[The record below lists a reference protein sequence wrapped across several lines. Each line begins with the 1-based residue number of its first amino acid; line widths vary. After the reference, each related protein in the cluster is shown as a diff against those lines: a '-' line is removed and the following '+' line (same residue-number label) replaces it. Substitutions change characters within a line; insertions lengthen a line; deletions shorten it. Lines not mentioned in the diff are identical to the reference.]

1 MWLVAG
7 KKCCVEPPLGSCAGQ
22 EERKENKKRLRQPAS
37 FLSLVSPQW
46 TKEAVIPADF
56 PSSFTRETGKKET
69 NNLLCLRRKK
79 RTTTT
84 WRWITRSRSSLH
96 FSGFPS
102 ASPQQVRKK
111 MGISCFLYFL
121 YIYIVF
127 IHLFGPTGIDV
138 DGSAQSFYFLYLKRK
153 KVPAAEWPAAAA
165 RISHFWGL
173 ARLNPIRFPRHFNTR
188 IEFFPF

>member
-79 RTTTT
+79 KNNNNMAVNYPVTIVVALF
-84 WRWITRSRSSLH
+84 WISL
-96 FSGFPS
+96 S
-102 ASPQQVRKK
+102 V
-111 MGISCFLYFL
+111 
-121 YIYIVF
+121 
-127 IHLFGPTGIDV
+127 
-138 DGSAQSFYFLYLKRK
+138 
-153 KVPAAEWPAAAA
+153 AAAGKEENGHQLFPILLVYLYCIYTFIRSDRDRCWWKRA
-165 RISHFWGL
+165 KFLFFIFKKKKKFPLRSGRQLQLAFLIFGASRVWIQFVFPDISTLG
-173 ARLNPIRFPRHFNTR
+173 
-188 IEFFPF
+188 